1 MTGLVFDVSEADF
14 ETSVLDRSREKPVVV
29 DFWAP
34 WCGPC
39 RILGP
44 TLERLTDEYE
54 GAFLLAK
61 VNVDE
66 NPGLASRFG
75 IQGIPAIK
83 IFRDANLASEF
94 VGALPEVAIREILE
108 KVLPSELDEMAAEGE
123 RKAEAGDP
131 IGARSLFERVLEQSP
146 NHAVALLGLGRLLL
160 PEDGEK
166 AISLLDRVALGT
178 PERKEAELLIA
189 RHSLGEG
196 DGEDIAALKARA
208 ESNPDDMEVRFQ
220 LAKSLAAAE
229 EYEAALEEFLV
240 VLSKDRALED
250 DGARKSMIQIF
261 EVLGP
266 GDPLADRYRSEMAKV
281 LFS

>member
-1 MTGLVFDVSEADF
+1 MTGLVFDATEADF

-44 TLERLTDEYE
+44 TLERLAEEYE

-61 VNVDE
+61 INVDE

-83 IFRDANLASEF
+83 IFRDGNLANEF
-94 VGALPEVAIREILE
+94 VGALPEMAIREILGQ
-108 KVLPSELDEMAAEGE
+108 VLPSELDEIAAEGE
-123 RKAEAGDP
+123 RKAEAGDAVA
-131 IGARSLFERVLEQSP
+131 ARSRFERVLEQSP
-146 NHAVALLGLGRLLL
+146 NHAAALLGLGRLLL

-166 AISLLDRVALGT
+166 AISLLERVALGT
-178 PERKEAELLIA
+178 PERKEADLLIA
-189 RHSLGEG
+189 RHSLSEG
-196 DGEDIAALKARA
+196 DDEDIAALKARA
-208 ESNPDDMEVRFQ
+208 ESNPDDMEVRFH

-229 EYEAALEEFLV
+229 EYEAALQEFLV

-266 GDPLADRYRSEMAKV
+266 GNPLADRYRSEMAKV